1 MFDLPGLSFHAET
14 YVYIRIRNFHSL
26 WTVRSKHLLTSQI
39 TVPIDHGT
47 TPAVL
52 HDSKPRRSSSSAVPS
67 RPIPRFCS
75 RRGTPKSQI
84 HFFRFE
90 TTPPDATSPTPPSG
104 FLIRRTRNI
113 PHRRARGAGLIGP
126 PLPRASLLG
135 SVRRRQ
141 WPEPRMLLS
150 RPSSP
155 RRPLHLLLQ
164 RPRAALFGLPATQK
178 VLAEAAA
185 LEGGSPAA
193 VFNWENTVDAEML
206 YMDVADEPALR
217 RQPNGVPKGIGL
229 GARNL
234 FDDLQ
239 KQTV

>member
-1 MFDLPGLSFHAET
+1 
-14 YVYIRIRNFHSL
+14 
-26 WTVRSKHLLTSQI
+26 
-39 TVPIDHGT
+39 
-47 TPAVL
+47 
-52 HDSKPRRSSSSAVPS
+52 
-67 RPIPRFCS
+67 
-75 RRGTPKSQI
+75 
-84 HFFRFE
+84 
-90 TTPPDATSPTPPSG
+90 
-104 FLIRRTRNI
+104 
-113 PHRRARGAGLIGP
+113 
-126 PLPRASLLG
+126 
-135 SVRRRQ
+135 
-141 WPEPRMLLS
+141 MLLS

-193 VFNWENTVDAEML
+193 VFNWENTVDAEMV

-239 KQTV
+239 KQTVKVIASIVMFERRLTLKGMLQWKRQMCYIRKPWREEKVFHLL

>member
-1 MFDLPGLSFHAET
+1 
-14 YVYIRIRNFHSL
+14 
-26 WTVRSKHLLTSQI
+26 
-39 TVPIDHGT
+39 
-47 TPAVL
+47 
-52 HDSKPRRSSSSAVPS
+52 
-67 RPIPRFCS
+67 
-75 RRGTPKSQI
+75 
-84 HFFRFE
+84 
-90 TTPPDATSPTPPSG
+90 
-104 FLIRRTRNI
+104 
-113 PHRRARGAGLIGP
+113 
-126 PLPRASLLG
+126 
-135 SVRRRQ
+135 
-141 WPEPRMLLS
+141 MLLS

-193 VFNWENTVDAEML
+193 VFNWENTVDAEMV

-239 KQTV
+239 KQTVKVIASIVMFERRLTLKGGKKRSSIYYDIWNIKYLRKFKWNDLVGEIADKIHIRQQKVHLAITAAKETM